1 MIRYLRPS
9 SRLWASN
16 AAPVAVRSAC
26 FRPSDLGRSYATH
39 SDLGRGPSTSTRSS
53 RKNITVLSD
62 DGRLQWGDLSGREKV
77 SRATQQSVNF
87 MVVLAGAVLTG
98 GVFTLLYLEVFSPN
112 SSTWQFEKAVER
124 IKDDSQCTDL
134 LGDRRQIKAYGQS
147 TWSRWARNR
156 PIATSVQKDQL
167 GRDHLRMNFNVE
179 GPLNRGVVQLHM
191 VKPLDKNE
199 WQYLLLSLDVHGH
212 RRINIEKA
220 SDSAATGK
228 KPVKLFGIQW
238 R

>member
-26 FRPSDLGRSYATH
+26 FRPSELGRSYATH

-87 MVVLAGAVLTG
+87 MVVLAGAVLTVWQTATDFLG
-98 GVFTLLYLEVFSPN
+98 GKDIADSARGVSLHYFISKSSPRTAARG
-112 SSTWQFEKAVER
+112 SSRRRLSASKTTRSAR
-124 IKDDSQCTDL
+124 ICLVT
-134 LGDRRQIKAYGQS
+134 GDR
-147 TWSRWARNR
+147 SRRMAR
-156 PIATSVQKDQL
+156 AL
-167 GRDHLRMNFNVE
+167 GAD
-179 GPLNRGVVQLHM
+179 GRGI
-191 VKPLDKNE
+191 
-199 WQYLLLSLDVHGH
+199 G
-212 RRINIEKA
+212 R
-220 SDSAATGK
+220 
-228 KPVKLFGIQW
+228 
-238 R
+238 